1 MLHNIL
7 SFQHLLFLN
16 TLLSTTELN
25 SKQRANRLLR
35 NVSVADA
42 TIACVNAT
50 IYVAV
55 FNVADATVA
64 IADTSVGGVDAAA
77 DADYNHVV

>member
-1 MLHNIL
+1 M
-7 SFQHLLFLN
+7 
-16 TLLSTTELN
+16 
-25 SKQRANRLLR
+25 LR

-50 IYVAV
+50 ISVVV
-55 FNVADATVA
+55 FDVADATVA